1 MAQLT
6 AERLTAELTAQQL
19 QELKAIGTVT
29 VGSKAYEEAEGRFYV
44 NLANGTASDSYTEGA
59 YSTVNGLLVFDLG
72 AGTVSLTGEYVKDW
86 GTGETVAYRTA
97 EARIND
103 YHSTGKLQL
112 N

>member
-6 AERLTAELTAQQL
+6 AVRLTAQQL
-19 QELKAIGTVT
+19 QELRDLGTVT

-59 YSTVNGLLVFDLG
+59 YSTVNGILLFDLD

-86 GTGETVAYRTA
+86 GTGEKVAYRTA